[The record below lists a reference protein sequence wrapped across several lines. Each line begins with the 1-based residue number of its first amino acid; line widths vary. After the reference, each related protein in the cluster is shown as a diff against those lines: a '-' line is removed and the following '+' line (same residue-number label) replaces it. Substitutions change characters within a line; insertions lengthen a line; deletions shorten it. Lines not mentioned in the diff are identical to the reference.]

1 MLMTKI
7 TQDSR
12 LNAIRLLS
20 STKDIQSKGRSQTD
34 LATRKQKLLQQMKRF
49 GGLMNTDM
57 RIISVVTLGCPRSW
71 FPAFDLRDK
80 RRVVESVCDVKKL
93 LAIGRVLVG
102 LKTSSLCHSL
112 IYEIFRHQRMSSNVE
127 SHKQTSLA
135 EKLAASARQ
144 SQQSAVNQA
153 GNAQG
158 KALASRALQSSGS
171 ANIPARLEEAL
182 DVEGDIPINEVEVG
196 GTVSGNRMVRIRG
209 RKASLT
215 QGNIPHDQPLL
226 KILKHSTDPSSSS
239 ASSNPNPVDAVGLL
253 LGLDLSGVA
262 EIVDSY
268 PLPGGVQGA
277 LHAVGTGGES
287 DKSE

>member
-1 MLMTKI
+1 MPKV
-7 TQDSR
+7 DSCGFGPSQG
-12 LNAIRLLS
+12 NHPLS
-20 STKDIQSKGRSQTD
+20 DILISTWLFSYS
-34 LATRKQKLLQQMKRF
+34 
-49 GGLMNTDM
+49 
-57 RIISVVTLGCPRSW
+57 
-71 FPAFDLRDK
+71 
-80 RRVVESVCDVKKL
+80 
-93 LAIGRVLVG
+93 
-102 LKTSSLCHSL
+102 
-112 IYEIFRHQRMSSNVE
+112 RMSSSVE
-127 SHKQTSLA
+127 TQKHTSLA

-158 KALASRALQSSGS
+158 KALGSRTLQSSGS

-196 GTVSGNRMVRIRG
+196 GTVS
-209 RKASLT
+209 T
-215 QGNIPHDQPLL
+215 QGITSVGDYRIIYIWYYQLYHQPLL
-226 KILKHSTDPSSSS
+226 KILKHSTDPSSSN

-277 LHAVGTGGES
+277 LNAVGTGAES
-287 DKSE
+287 DKSKSSAVSQRVRAK